1 MEINME
7 INDIKIAIGAIVVII
22 SILTIAAYLA
32 GVVSETLAIGLAST
46 GIAAV
51 AGLAGF
57 EMGKKTE

>member
-1 MEINME
+1 ME

-57 EMGKKTE
+57 EMGKNTE